1 MQATAT
7 STTVA
12 AHEAAGFTGRFT
24 AGLRFVESTCV
35 PHPLLPSDPLAGALA
50 GDRGLALAK
59 QELEQL
65 VRDQGPGKHL
75 RVPARSRL
83 IDDTLEQEIAR
94 LQAAV
99 RHGPDAHLDSDG
111 PSGPRGSPPRP
122 APAAVSSRCRRCAC
136 QVVSLGAG
144 MCTRPWRLPCL
155 AGCAVFELDLPHIA
169 ATKTALLAEAGAQTS
184 HTAHTLHTLHTG
196 ASSPS
201 SSSRRSSDRDPCQGR
216 KDDGDGG
223 DGDGGCNPTAS
234 AAAASAAAG
243 SVQQG
248 QQQVGESGGPTGPPP
263 LPQQQGQQ
271 QQEQQEE
278 EETGRHRFPL
288 LAASY
293 VCIGADLSDA
303 ATTNNTAAAA
313 GGGGGGISA
322 SGGGGG
328 LAAALAGAG
337 FDPATPTIWVLEALL
352 YYMPLAA
359 ASELLCSLAG
369 LSAAGSRLVVS
380 CVDRELLEAS
390 WRGVPKGHVFADLW
404 HFETEALLYDT
415 RAFGE
420 CWQIDWTGQPEPE
433 ARGGAGGAAGAGA
446 AAGAADAAGAE
457 GASDPHQR
465 RRRPLPASTRRL
477 AKERLG
483 ADTYVALYGGS
494 ELLFVA
500 GLRPQQQHQ
509 Q

>member
-1 MQATAT
+1 MQATSAAA
-7 STTVA
+7 A

-83 IDDTLEQEIAR
+83 IDDTLEQEIGR
-94 LQAAV
+94 LQTAV
-99 RHGPDAHLDSDG
+99 RHGPDAHIDSDA
-111 PSGPRGSPPRP
+111 PSGSPGSPPLP
-122 APAAVSSRCRRCAC
+122 APAPVSSRCRCAC

-169 ATKTALLAEAGAQTS
+169 ATKSALLEEAGAQTS
-184 HTAHTLHTLHTG
+184 HTAHTLHTCHTCHTGATG
-196 ASSPS
+196 ASSF
-201 SSSRRSSDRDPCQGR
+201 SSRGSSDRDPCQGR
-216 KDDGDGG
+216 KDDGDGCV
-223 DGDGGCNPTAS
+223 GDGGCNPTAS
-234 AAAASAAAG
+234 AAAM
-243 SVQQG
+243 SVQQQQQQG
-248 QQQVGESGGPTGPPP
+248 QQGEGGGPTGPPP
-263 LPQQQGQQ
+263 PPPQEQQQQQ
-271 QQEQQEE
+271 QQEEA
-278 EETGRHRFPL
+278 GRCRFPL

-313 GGGGGGISA
+313 AGASGGDTSA

-337 FDPATPTIWVLEALL
+337 FDPATPTIWVLEAVL

-359 ASELLCSLAG
+359 ASELLCSLAA

-390 WRGVPKGHVFADLW
+390 LRCVPKGHVFADLW

-433 ARGGAGGAAGAGA
+433 AAGGAEGA
-446 AAGAADAAGAE
+446 AGDGAEGAGAADAAGA
-457 GASDPHQR
+457 GAASDPHQWR
-465 RRRPLPASTRRL
+465 RRLLPASTRRL

-500 GLRPQQQHQ
+500 GLRPQQQQ
-509 Q
+509 